1 MEIILSE
8 SYFVTSPW
16 QRMDVMK
23 VKVSHHLLVMFDKK
37 HTHTH
42 THTQNKISKHI
53 CSALQQTCKLFFSKC

>member
-16 QRMDVMK
+16 QRMDVIK

-37 HTHTH
+37 NTHTH
-42 THTQNKISKHI
+42 TKKIK
-53 CSALQQTCKLFFSKC
+53 